1 MILAPAETTLRLFAF
16 IPTWTADGLVW
27 LEWVKLTVDR
37 GAFAIFQRDVP
48 NNG

>member
-27 LEWVKLTVDR
+27 LEWVTLTVDR
-37 GAFAIFQRDVP
+37 GAFAIFQR
-48 NNG
+48 NASKSS